1 MKVSGDIILIVVLAV
16 FAFCQADN
24 VNAKIRKLVLLGDSL
39 MANPYN
45 DFALADKIQAKLV
58 NNETLLILNGGIG
71 GNTIEEI
78 LRRTRL
84 TLGLY
89 DVQPH
94 DFVLLFW
101 DSDCSDIDEYS
112 MTPEQKTEL
121 RAAYMLHVQQTIEII
136 REFTMY
142 VSIAGPELLG
152 EGPQS
157 DPSFSCGHWEH
168 KTEMLEDYRNMTH
181 TVANT
186 AGVRYMDMRGAFLS
200 KLPSNWMSCSGA
212 LTVDGEHPNDAGADL
227 EASIFAEV
235 LNEWLAPSVSTRASS
250 TKFDE
255 EN

>member
-1 MKVSGDIILIVVLAV
+1 MKVSGYINLILVLAF
-16 FAFCQADN
+16 FAFCHADN
-24 VNAKIRKLVLLGDSL
+24 VNAKKRKLVLLGDSL

-89 DVQPH
+89 DVQPQ

-112 MTPEQKTEL
+112 MTPEEKTEL

-142 VSIAGPELLG
+142 VSIAGPELLVIKTRI
-152 EGPQS
+152 QVVY
-157 DPSFSCGHWEH
+157 SC
-168 KTEMLEDYRNMTH
+168 
-181 TVANT
+181 
-186 AGVRYMDMRGAFLS
+186 
-200 KLPSNWMSCSGA
+200 
-212 LTVDGEHPNDAGADL
+212 
-227 EASIFAEV
+227 
-235 LNEWLAPSVSTRASS
+235 
-250 TKFDE
+250 
-255 EN
+255 